1 MISKPCAALLSILM
15 ASTLLS
21 GGCSLLSPGQQP
33 KTRFFMLNPLSS
45 SDQSA
50 QPLASLPQVAIGV
63 GPIRLP
69 EYLDRRD
76 IIVRT
81 SRNEFELAELNQWA
95 EPLSDTF
102 ARVLSDNLSIL
113 LGSDKVVIFPWR
125 SAVPV
130 DYQLVMQVL
139 QLDGRPGETVVLR
152 TRWQV
157 FSSDG
162 KKLHEYSYSVY
173 EEKVEHETIDAM
185 VTAESRSVEHLSREI
200 AATIARLAK

>member
-21 GGCSLLSPGQQP
+21 GGCSLLTPGPQP
-33 KTRFFMLNPLSS
+33 RIRFFMLDSLS
-45 SDQSA
+45 A
-50 QPLASLPQVAIGV
+50 GGKPVQPVEALPQVAIGV

-113 LGSDKVVIFPWR
+113 LGSDKVVAFPWR
-125 SAVPV
+125 SAIPV
-130 DYQLVMQVL
+130 DYQVALQVL
-139 QLDGRPGETVVLR
+139 QLDGLPGETVALR
-152 TRWQV
+152 ARWQI
-157 FSSDG
+157 FSGDG
-162 KKLHEYSYSVY
+162 KRLQEYSYSIY
-173 EEKVEHETIDAM
+173 EEKVERPTIDAL
-185 VTAESRSVEHLSREI
+185 VTAESRAVERLSREI
-200 AATIARLAK
+200 AAAITRMAK

>member
-21 GGCSLLSPGQQP
+21 GGCSLLTPGPQP
-33 KTRFFMLNPLSS
+33 KTRFFMLDSLS
-45 SDQSA
+45 A
-50 QPLASLPQVAIGV
+50 GGKPVQPLAALPQVAIGV

-95 EPLSDTF
+95 EPLGDTF

-113 LGSDKVVIFPWR
+113 LGSDKVVAFPWR
-125 SAVPV
+125 SAIPV
-130 DYQLVMQVL
+130 DYQVAVQVL
-139 QLDGRPGETVVLR
+139 QLDGLPGETVALR
-152 TRWQV
+152 ARWQV
-157 FSSDG
+157 LSGDG
-162 KKLHEYSYSVY
+162 KRLQDYSYSIY
-173 EEKVEHETIDAM
+173 EEKVERPTIDAL
-185 VTAESRSVEHLSREI
+185 VTAESRAVERLSREI
-200 AATIARLAK
+200 AAAVARLAK